1 MIASSNGTMQ
11 WTTQETT
18 VSLVGFLNDLQS
30 RVFPNYLFT
39 SDKNIEAVDGF
50 FNRVHVFGS
59 NAKECITCLENYYGM
74 QCERLFIIHHLSPS
88 LVDCAASGA
97 AVGAC
102 GGRLRASKARCGR
115 DGSG

>member
-18 VSLVGFLNDLQS
+18 VSLVRFLNDLQS

-59 NAKECITCLENYYGM
+59 NANECITCLDNYYGM
-74 QCERLFIIHHLSPS
+74 QCERLLYSSSIIFHLHWSTA
-88 LVDCAASGA
+88 LHLA
-97 AVGAC
+97 
-102 GGRLRASKARCGR
+102 LL
-115 DGSG
+115 